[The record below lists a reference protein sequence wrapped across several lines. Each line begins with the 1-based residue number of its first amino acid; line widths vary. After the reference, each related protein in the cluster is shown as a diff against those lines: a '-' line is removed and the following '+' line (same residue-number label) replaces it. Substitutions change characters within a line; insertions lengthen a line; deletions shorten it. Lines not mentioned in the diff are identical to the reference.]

1 MGAEVA
7 VGMAVAK
14 ELVNPAP
21 GTTGTTPTRTWPE
34 ILTPAD
40 AARLLGVSEVDVI
53 ASLESGEMKGKRIGP
68 LWRITR
74 PQLDE
79 FLQ

>member
-1 MGAEVA
+1 
-7 VGMAVAK
+7 
-14 ELVNPAP
+14 
-21 GTTGTTPTRTWPE
+21 
-34 ILTPAD
+34 
-40 AARLLGVSEVDVI
+40 LLGVSEVDVI